1 MANTISTL
9 AMFTT
14 YVPTAIG
21 SDFDT
26 ISPYITKAERT
37 IKANITG
44 KSLYDE
50 IIASTDNEELK
61 EALLSLVC
69 NTAYYSAIPFVDLI
83 QTPNGFA
90 VVNNSNQAPASK
102 ERVERLLEQV
112 EKEISENTD
121 YILSAVIENTELIAL
136 WKLVPTFL
144 KQTNSLFIT
153 GAEFANAVGFLFEN
167 QRKEFFYAKPHLLSW
182 ESTII
187 RQVIGTNLHKQ
198 IIEQRRSASITEANK
213 KIMQMCYALLAHL
226 WITRGQDDIQV
237 EKATRQ
243 IKDSIIRYLNENK
256 ADYLAYTS
264 SAEYIAREAPVYENK
279 ASDSTFFS
287 C

>member
-44 KSLYDE
+44 KALYDE
-50 IIASTDNEELK
+50 IVASTDNEELK
-61 EALLSLVC
+61 DAILSLVC
-69 NTAYYSAIPFVDLI
+69 NTAYHSAIPFVDLI

-102 ERVERLLEQV
+102 ERVERLLHQV
-112 EKEISENTD
+112 ENEISENTD
-121 YILSAVIENTELIAL
+121 YILSAVIENTALIEL

-153 GAEFANAVGFLFEN
+153 GAEFANAIGFLFEN
-167 QRKEFFYAKPHLLSW
+167 QRKEFLYAKPHILSW
-182 ESTII
+182 EYTII
-187 RQVIGTNLHKQ
+187 RDVIGTNLHNQ

-213 KIMQMCYALLAHL
+213 KIMHMCYTLLAHL
-226 WITRGQDDIQV
+226 WVNRNEAGEQVDKFTR
-237 EKATRQ
+237 KL
-243 IKDSIIRYLNENK
+243 KDSIIRYLNENK
-256 ADYLAYTS
+256 DDYLAYTS

-279 ASDSTFFS
+279 ASDTTFFS